1 MIKKQLET
9 EKDLNVTQE
18 VRGLAARPAS
28 ARLLEAA
35 RQTPQEVFAAYETTP
50 QGQPRPDIMR
60 ALFGRNEL
68 ARKKADSILKRL
80 FKAFINPF
88 TVVLIVLAVISFIT
102 DYVIVEPEDR
112 DLTAVLI
119 VGIMVFIS
127 GTLRFVQEVRSGN
140 AAERLQAMV
149 KTTIAVLRD
158 GESRERPISELVV
171 GDVIRLAAGDMIP
184 ADVRIVETKDL
195 FVSQS
200 SLTGESEPMEK
211 WTAAQPQTGG
221 NPLECN
227 NLAFMGS
234 TVVSG
239 SALALVI
246 AVGKDTLFGA
256 LARRVAETRV
266 RTNFEKGVNAVSWV
280 LIRFMVGM
288 VPVVL
293 FLNGFTKGDWVQAAL
308 FALSVAVGLT
318 PEMLP
323 MIVSANLAKGAVA
336 MSRKKVIVKHL
347 NAIQNLGAMNILCTD
362 KTGTLTQDRIVLE
375 YPLDVHGN
383 VDERVLRHAF
393 LNSYHQTG
401 LRNLMDEAI
410 VDHAYETN
418 MLPLWQDYRKVDEI
432 PFDFTRRRMSVV
444 VADKAGKTQIITKG
458 AVEEMLSI
466 CSYAEY
472 KGNVEPLTSA
482 LSEEILATVRR
493 YNEAGLA
500 RHRRGPQDES
510 DGRRSVFRGGRVGH
524 GAHRVSRL
532 PRSPEGFRGGCRCR
546 AEGVRRRGQGADRGQ
561 RRGDAQ
567 RVRAGGVAVPFPA
580 ARFGCGGDGRRGV
593 ARCGGAYGHF
603 RQADSAAESAHCDV
617 PARERAYRGFHGRR
631 HQRRGGD
638 EGFGRGDFG
647 GFRRGHRPRIR

>member
-1 MIKKQLET
+1 MIKKQHKT
-9 EKDLNVTQE
+9 EKDLNVTQG
-18 VRGLAARPAS
+18 VRELAGRPAS

-60 ALFGRNEL
+60 ALFERNEL

-88 TVVLIVLAVISFIT
+88 TVVLIVLAAISFIT
-102 DYVIVEPEDR
+102 DYVIVEPEER

-127 GTLRFVQEVRSGN
+127 GALRFVQEVRSGN

-149 KTTIAVLRD
+149 KTTIAVMRD

-211 WTAAQPQTGG
+211 WAAAQPQTGG

-280 LIRFMVGM
+280 LI
-288 VPVVL
+288 
-293 FLNGFTKGDWVQAAL
+293 
-308 FALSVAVGLT
+308 LSL
-318 PEMLP
+318 
-323 MIVSANLAKGAVA
+323 IH
-336 MSRKKVIVKHL
+336 I
-347 NAIQNLGAMNILCTD
+347 
-362 KTGTLTQDRIVLE
+362 
-375 YPLDVHGN
+375 
-383 VDERVLRHAF
+383 
-393 LNSYHQTG
+393 
-401 LRNLMDEAI
+401 
-410 VDHAYETN
+410 
-418 MLPLWQDYRKVDEI
+418 
-432 PFDFTRRRMSVV
+432 
-444 VADKAGKTQIITKG
+444 
-458 AVEEMLSI
+458 
-466 CSYAEY
+466 
-472 KGNVEPLTSA
+472 
-482 LSEEILATVRR
+482 
-493 YNEAGLA
+493 
-500 RHRRGPQDES
+500 
-510 DGRRSVFRGGRVGH
+510 
-524 GAHRVSRL
+524 
-532 PRSPEGFRGGCRCR
+532 
-546 AEGVRRRGQGADRGQ
+546 
-561 RRGDAQ
+561 
-567 RVRAGGVAVPFPA
+567 
-580 ARFGCGGDGRRGV
+580 
-593 ARCGGAYGHF
+593 
-603 RQADSAAESAHCDV
+603 
-617 PARERAYRGFHGRR
+617 
-631 HQRRGGD
+631 
-638 EGFGRGDFG
+638 
-647 GFRRGHRPRIR
+647 